1 LGLLVYLELFCIR
14 NIKKISNMTREEAIK
29 EIKSWA
35 IPSERGRE
43 VLETLIP
50 ELAESEDER
59 IRKELV
65 AVLEDLILPDDQRRR
80 FLAYLE
86 KQKERG
92 PLTKEEEYILH
103 RIIEYLEDETCPSE
117 WISLLHDIYCLP
129 YEKQKEQKQEW
140 SEEDEKLLDFWLDV
154 IDRNDWRMDENF
166 CKASREFINRIK
178 SLRLSWKPSE
188 EQMKAIEHAYNSFP
202 NNCPTKSN
210 LRLLYRDLEKLM

>member
-1 LGLLVYLELFCIR
+1 MDYER
-14 NIKKISNMTREEAIK
+14 KYKEAIEIPFGAK
-29 EIKSWA
+29 DSELQEWVFTIPEGMEAEIKDGKV
-35 IPSERGRE
+35 IIKR
-43 VLETLIP
+43 
-50 ELAESEDER
+50 AESEDER

-129 YEKQKEQKQEW
+129 YEKQKEQTFLPDNFDEAAREIVIKMHPCLKDCTILRDRLTRGELMALVKAGAEW
-140 SEEDEKLLDFWLDV
+140 MAN
-154 IDRNDWRMDENF
+154 IRRN
-166 CKASREFINRIK
+166 KK
-178 SLRLSWKPSE
+178 
-188 EQMKAIEHAYNSFP
+188 
-202 NNCPTKSN
+202 
-210 LRLLYRDLEKLM
+210 